1 MSKDLDQ
8 ELDQL
13 HETLRRDANRAW
25 FLIAKLEQIICHS
38 AQKPD

>member
-1 MSKDLDQ
+1 MSEDLDQ

-13 HETLRRDANRAW
+13 HEALRKDANRAW
-25 FLIAKLEQIICHS
+25 FLIAQLEQIICRS

>member
-1 MSKDLDQ
+1 MPEDFDQ

-13 HETLRRDANRAW
+13 HEALRRDANMAS
-25 FLIAKLEQIICHS
+25 FLIAHLEQTICHS